1 MQRRRRSETRPA
13 RTPSGGIVTVPRSHW
28 EALSHKDIDLL
39 CAWSLATRH
48 SERVLRLPLLGTEVL
63 VDLDQRRIQPA
74 APEFFRAT
82 DRNLLELLI
91 LVYLMG
97 VTADRLSGEMISVQ
111 ELKDGRFFQGPH
123 ALNTASLIRR
133 YANDIEGFNTAAQ
146 RLGGRP
152 RDLADAAFVLFP
164 FPKVPLYYLLWK
176 GDEQFGAHLS
186 ILFDRSIEIYLA
198 ADAIWGIVNMVS
210 ALLL

>member
-1 MQRRRRSETRPA
+1 M
-13 RTPSGGIVTVPRSHW
+13 
-28 EALSHKDIDLL
+28 SHKDIDLL

-82 DRNLLELLI
+82 DRNLLELLS

-111 ELKDGRFFQGPH
+111 VAAVPTAGDNSTGPIPEEEREAIKARVKKLAREIRAELPEPWRSADHGDLLYGEDG
-123 ALNTASLIRR
+123 L
-133 YANDIEGFNTAAQ
+133 
-146 RLGGRP
+146 
-152 RDLADAAFVLFP
+152 
-164 FPKVPLYYLLWK
+164 PK
-176 GDEQFGAHLS
+176 
-186 ILFDRSIEIYLA
+186 
-198 ADAIWGIVNMVS
+198 
-210 ALLL
+210 